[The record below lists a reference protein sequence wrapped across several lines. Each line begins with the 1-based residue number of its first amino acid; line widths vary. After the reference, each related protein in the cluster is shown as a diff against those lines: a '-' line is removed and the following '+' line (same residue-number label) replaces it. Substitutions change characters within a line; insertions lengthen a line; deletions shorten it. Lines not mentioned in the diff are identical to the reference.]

1 MVTQYA
7 ENVEFILEQTI
18 NFVIA
23 AHFVSYV
30 YKTAGLYFMAFI
42 CFDMIKE
49 SLIFSV
55 KYSWLHKRKPVSY
68 CINISGNAKGKPG

>member
-1 MVTQYA
+1 MYIKVSNVFMFTKHMVTQYA

-55 KYSWLHKRKPVSY
+55 KYS
-68 CINISGNAKGKPG
+68 